1 MTKLL
6 KKSESR
12 KVKMIEADKKREQII
27 EGAIKRFSHFGIGK
41 TTMNDIAE
49 DLSVSK
55 PSLYYYFPDKRSLI
69 IGVIEKV
76 FTDYFDRLKKKYN
89 PDATLETVL
98 FQTIDIRNTFF
109 MKYFMLRISEGLP
122 DIFSDDQTKK
132 KLTDLKDSE
141 KEFYAQIFE
150 RAQRNG
156 EIKHE
161 NMAHVAELY
170 LESLMGLTNMCI
182 MQLGK
187 DLLPDKKAV
196 NKMTQKQKDL
206 STIFTKG
213 LKC

>member
-1 MTKLL
+1 
-6 KKSESR
+6 
-12 KVKMIEADKKREQII
+12 MIVADKKREQII

-76 FTDYFDRLKKKYN
+76 FTDYFDLLKKKYN
-89 PDATLETVL
+89 PDAPLETVL

-109 MKYFMLRISEGLP
+109 MKYFMLRLSEGLP
-122 DIFSDDQTKK
+122 DIFNDDSMKK
-132 KLTDLKDSE
+132 KLTALKDNE
-141 KEFYAQIFE
+141 KVFFADIFEKAQI
-150 RAQRNG
+150 NG

-161 NMAHVAELY
+161 SMPHVAELY
-170 LESLMGLTNMCI
+170 LESLMGLVNMCLLEI
-182 MQLGK
+182 GK
-187 DLLPDKKAV
+187 DLTPDKKAV
-196 NKMTQKQKDL
+196 NKMAQKQKDL
-206 STIFTKG
+206 SSIFIKG

>member
-1 MTKLL
+1 
-6 KKSESR
+6 
-12 KVKMIEADKKREQII
+12 MIEADKKREQII

-69 IGVIEKV
+69 VGVIEKV

-122 DIFSDDQTKK
+122 DIFNDDQMKK
-132 KLTDLKDSE
+132 KLTALKDSE
-141 KEFYAQIFE
+141 KEFYAEIFE

-182 MQLGK
+182 MELGK

-206 STIFTKG
+206 SSIFTKG

>member
-1 MTKLL
+1 
-6 KKSESR
+6 
-12 KVKMIEADKKREQII
+12 MIVADKKREQII
-27 EGAIKRFSHFGIGK
+27 EGAIKRFIHFGIGK

-69 IGVIEKV
+69 VGVIEKV
-76 FTDYFDRLKKKYN
+76 FTDYFDLLKKKYN
-89 PDATLETVL
+89 PDASLENIL

-122 DIFSDDQTKK
+122 DIFNDDSMKK
-132 KLTDLKDSE
+132 KLTSLKDSE
-141 KEFYAQIFE
+141 KVFYAQIFE
-150 RAQRNG
+150 RAQEKG

-161 NMAHVAELY
+161 NMSHVAELY

-182 MQLGK
+182 MELGK
-187 DLLPDKKAV
+187 DLLPDKKTV

-206 STIFTKG
+206 SSIFTRG

>member
-1 MTKLL
+1 
-6 KKSESR
+6 
-12 KVKMIEADKKREQII
+12 MIVADKKREQII
-27 EGAIKRFSHFGIGK
+27 EGAIKRFIHFGINK

-69 IGVIEKV
+69 VGVIEKV
-76 FTDYFDRLKKKYN
+76 FTDYFDALKKKYN
-89 PDATLETVL
+89 PDAAIEDTL
-98 FQTIDIRNTFF
+98 FQTIDIRNSFF
-109 MKYFMLRISEGLP
+109 MKYFMLRISEGIP
-122 DIFSDDQTKK
+122 DIFTDQTLKE
-132 KLTDLKDSE
+132 KLTSLKNSE
-141 KEFYAQIFE
+141 KAFYAKIFE
-150 RAQRNG
+150 RSQEKG

-161 NMAHVAELY
+161 NMSHVAELY

-182 MQLGK
+182 IELGK

-206 STIFTKG
+206 SSIFTRG

>member
-1 MTKLL
+1 
-6 KKSESR
+6 
-12 KVKMIEADKKREQII
+12 MIVADKKREQII
-27 EGAIKRFSHFGIGK
+27 EGAIKRFIHFGINK

-55 PSLYYYFPDKRSLI
+55 PSLYYYFPDKKSLI
-69 IGVIEKV
+69 VGVIEKV
-76 FTDYFDRLKKKYN
+76 FTDYFDLLKKKYN
-89 PDATLETVL
+89 PDTSLENTL
-98 FQTIDIRNTFF
+98 FQTIEIRNTFF

-122 DIFSDDQTKK
+122 DIFNDDAMKN
-132 KLTDLKDSE
+132 KLTTLKQSE
-141 KEFYAQIFE
+141 KVFYAQIFE
-150 RAQRNG
+150 KAQEKG

-182 MQLGK
+182 MELGK
-187 DLLPDKKAV
+187 DLLPDKKVV

-206 STIFTKG
+206 SSIFTKG